1 MICSS
6 TGSSQASSTY
16 MTEPATLET
25 IMRQHNDIL
34 KAIRD
39 RDPDAAYSAMR
50 EHIIF
55 VLDFVNGK
63 KVS

>member
-6 TGSSQASSTY
+6 TGVKSSLQY
-16 MTEPATLET
+16 LYDEPATLET

-39 RDPDAAYSAMR
+39 RDPDTAYSAMR
-50 EHIIF
+50 EHILF